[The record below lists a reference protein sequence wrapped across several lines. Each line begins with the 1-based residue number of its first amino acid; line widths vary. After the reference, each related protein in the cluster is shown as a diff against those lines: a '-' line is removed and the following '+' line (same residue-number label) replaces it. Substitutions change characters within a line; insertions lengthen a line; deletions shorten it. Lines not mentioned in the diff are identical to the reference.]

1 MPPRVGTPAGTSI
14 AGAMH
19 PTLQAVRR
27 LLPSRDDYAGLRT
40 SLRGDV
46 LAGIT
51 VGVVA
56 LPLALAFGVTS
67 GVGAAA
73 GLITAIIAGLVA
85 AVFGGSSLQVSGPTG
100 AMAVV
105 LLPIVAAHG
114 VSAVMTVAIMAGVLV
129 LVLGVL
135 GLGRAITFVPW
146 PVIEGFTVGIA
157 IIIALQQVPYA
168 LGVPTPEG
176 DRAIVVAWD
185 AVRAAGGTTTLWALG
200 IVALAVVIMVVLP
213 MIRRSLPASLIA
225 VVGTTLIVWLLGAD
239 VPVIGHIPSSLPAP
253 SLPAL
258 DPGTLSDLTGA
269 ALAVAAL
276 AAIES
281 LLSARVADGM
291 SDVRPTQ
298 PDRELVG
305 QGLAS
310 MASGVFGGMPATGAI
325 ARTAVNVR
333 AGARTRVSA
342 ITHSVFLAA
351 VVFAGASLV
360 GLIPLAALAG
370 VLIVTAVRMVD
381 ATSARSIMRS
391 TRSDALVFVLTA
403 VVTVAFDLI
412 LAVEVG
418 IGVAVLLALRALARA
433 SGVSRERVDPAETVD
448 EDEEHELL
456 GEHIAVYRLDG
467 GLFFGASQR
476 FLDELTEVSAVRVV
490 ILRLGFLQVLDAT
503 GAHALGEIVKSLER
517 RGVTVLLCGVRD
529 QHRKA
534 LEAVGT
540 FQHLRHEHHVFT
552 SLDAAIVHAR
562 RHAGRAAPP
571 GRGHGDPHGVPHAT
585 G

>member
-1 MPPRVGTPAGTSI
+1 MGPERDGSSI
-14 AGAMH
+14 ARTMPGALSMI
-19 PTLQAVRR
+19 RR
-27 LLPSRDDYAGLRT
+27 LTPSRDDYRGLRT
-40 SLRGDV
+40 SWRGDV

-73 GLITAIIAGLVA
+73 GLVTAIIAGLVA
-85 AVFGGSSLQVSGPTG
+85 AIFGGSSLQVSGPTG

-105 LLPIVAAHG
+105 LLPIVATYG
-114 VSAVMTVAIMAGVLV
+114 VGAVTTVAIMAGVLV
-129 LVLGVL
+129 LVLGFL
-135 GLGRAITFVPW
+135 GLGRAIAFVPW
-146 PVIEGFTVGIA
+146 PVIEGFTLGIA

-168 LGVPTPEG
+168 LGVPKPPG
-176 DRAIVVAWD
+176 DRALVVAWD
-185 AVRAAGGTTTLWALG
+185 SVKAAGGETTLWAIG
-200 IVALAVVIMVVLP
+200 MVALAALIMVVLP
-213 MIRRSLPASLIA
+213 RIRRSLPASLIA
-225 VVGTTLIVWLLGAD
+225 VVATTLIVWAVSAD
-239 VPVIGHIPSSLPAP
+239 VPLIGHIPSSLPAP

-258 DPGTLSDLTGA
+258 DPGTLSDLARA

-291 SDVRPTQ
+291 SDVHPTQ

-310 MASGVFGGMPATGAI
+310 MASGLFGGMPATGAI

-342 ITHSVFLAA
+342 ITHSLFLAL
-351 VVFAGASLV
+351 VVFVGASLV
-360 GLIPLAALAG
+360 GHIPLAALAG

-381 ATSARSIMRS
+381 ASNALAIVRS

-403 VVTVAFDLI
+403 VITVAFDLI
-412 LAVEVG
+412 LAVEIG
-418 IGVAVLLALRALARA
+418 IGVAIVLALRALARA
-433 SGVSRERVDPAETVD
+433 SGVAREDVAPAEAVD
-448 EDEEHELL
+448 ADEEHALL
-456 GEHIAVYRLDG
+456 EEHIAVYRLDG

-476 FLDELTEVSAVRVV
+476 FLDELTEVSSVRVV

-503 GAHALGEIVKSLER
+503 GAQALGEIGKSLER
-517 RGVTVLLCGVRD
+517 RGVTVLLCGVQD
-529 QHRKA
+529 PHRKA
-534 LEAVGT
+534 LEAVGA
-540 FQHLRHEHHVFT
+540 FEELRHENHVFT
-552 SLDAAIVHAR
+552 SLDAAIAHAR
-562 RHAGRAAPP
+562 DHMSRPVPP
-571 GRGHGDPHGVPHAT
+571 GRTHGHVGRSAHGAH
-585 G
+585 